1 MNKEPEQGW
10 LIWTIVILSLIL
22 IITIL
27 GIGLISEVSYQI
39 AKFLGIIFIILFMIL
54 TMYHIKK
61 IK

>member
-39 AKFLGIIFIILFMIL
+39 AKFL
-54 TMYHIKK
+54 
-61 IK
+61 